1 MHLQPA
7 ESHAESHR
15 VSSNVGFRTDPEES
29 EPTTLARVNMD
40 GDSCNLRFS
49 CTSVPQYLFHSHLNP
64 FISGKPCLGLG
75 PNYTWLPGIEN
86 GERI

>member
-7 ESHAESHR
+7 ESHAGSHR
-15 VSSNVGFRTDPEES
+15 VSSNVGFRTDPAES
-29 EPTTLARVNMD
+29 EPTTLARVNLD
-40 GDSCNLRFS
+40 GDSCNLRWS
-49 CTSVPQYLFHSHLNP
+49 CLGVPQSLFHSHLNP
-64 FISGKPCLGLG
+64 SISGKPLLGLG